1 MIVFS
6 GVISSKVELKTAK
19 KRSYYG
25 ANICLIAVAA
35 VDIFAGIDL
44 LYNDIINIKEMI
56 FYNAIALVPIF
67 FFKYVPPQKHLYNY
81 NYHITINNEEIVCV
95 DNFFKKTRRKKLKQI
110 RKVIDAGE
118 CFYVIYKWGDICNC
132 IICQKDL
139 IREGTLEEFEELF
152 KGKIV
157 KEKEKKVFKRK
168 NK

>member
-6 GVISSKVELKTAK
+6 GAITAKNELKIEEVRKTFMLK
-19 KRSYYG
+19 VFS
-25 ANICLIAVAA
+25 
-35 VDIFAGIDL
+35 IFLAIWAILGFVCVHFGIGD
-44 LYNDIINIKEMI
+44 IKEI
-56 FYNAIALVPIF
+56 LAYIILALVIITIILIIPI
-67 FFKYVPPQKHLYNY
+67 QKHRYNY
-81 NYHITINNEEIVCV
+81 IYHITIDNEEIVCV
-95 DNFFKKTRRKKLKQI
+95 DNVFKKTRRKKLKQI

-118 CFYVIYKWGDICNC
+118 CYYVIYKWGDIGNC

-139 IREGTLEEFEELF
+139 IREGTIEEFEELF

>member
-6 GVISSKVELKTAK
+6 GVISSKVELKTTK
-19 KRSYYG
+19 KRNNFA
-25 ANICLIAVAA
+25 ANATIIFVLFWVVANL
-35 VDIFAGIDL
+35 VLVHFNIMNIREVFILAG
-44 LYNDIINIKEMI
+44 
-56 FYNAIALVPIF
+56 IALVLPIGTKF
-67 FFKYVPPQKHLYNY
+67 MPPRKHAFYFNY
-81 NYHITINNEEIVCV
+81 YITIDNEEIVCV
-95 DNFFKKTRRKKLKQI
+95 DNVFKKTRRKKLKQI

-118 CFYVIYKWGDICNC
+118 CYYVIYKWGEIGNC

>member
-6 GVISSKVELKTAK
+6 GVISSKVELKTEK
-19 KRSYYG
+19 KRSNYE
-25 ANICLIAVAA
+25 ANIGLIAVAVA
-35 VDIFAGIDL
+35 DIFAGIAL
-44 LYNDIINIKEMI
+44 HYDIINIKEMI

-67 FFKYVPPQKHLYNY
+67 FVKYVPPRKHAFYFNY
-81 NYHITINNEEIVCV
+81 YITIDNEEIVCV
-95 DNFFKKTRRKKLKQI
+95 DNVFKKTRRKKLKQI

-118 CFYVIYKWGDICNC
+118 CYYVIYKWGEISNC